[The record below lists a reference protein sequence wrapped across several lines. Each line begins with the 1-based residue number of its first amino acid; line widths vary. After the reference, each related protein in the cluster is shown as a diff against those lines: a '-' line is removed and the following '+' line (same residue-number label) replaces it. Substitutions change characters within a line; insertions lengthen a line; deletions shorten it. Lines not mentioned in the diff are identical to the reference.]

1 MFKIDNLNS
10 GVPRKNV
17 VRYQTK
23 TIVTTEQPKLEL
35 PKEIKKIVRESL
47 YKIGEEVLVVIKD
60 VESSEVTLDSTMNE
74 KITIKSLTT
83 TLVKSD
89 VGLIDEEWDEL
100 LLEKGSCV
108 QFQFLEGNW
117 YILSSDGLKFS

>member
-1 MFKIDNLNS
+1 MMNADNIT
-10 GVPRKNV
+10 PRKNV
-17 VRYQTK
+17 VKYQTK
-23 TIVTTEQPKLEL
+23 TIVTTEPPKEL
-35 PKEIKKIVRESL
+35 PKEIKKIVRESF
-47 YKIGEEVLVVIKD
+47 YKTGDEVLVVIKD
-60 VESSEVTLDSTMNE
+60 VESSEVTLDSAVNE

-89 VGLIDEEWDEL
+89 TGLIDEEWDEL
-100 LLEKGSCV
+100 LLETGSCV